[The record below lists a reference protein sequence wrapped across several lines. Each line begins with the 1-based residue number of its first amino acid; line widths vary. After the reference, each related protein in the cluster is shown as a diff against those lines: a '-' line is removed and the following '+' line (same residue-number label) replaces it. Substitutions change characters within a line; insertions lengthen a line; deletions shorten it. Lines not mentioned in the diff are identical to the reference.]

1 MILFIFPPF
10 SNPFGPA
17 LGPAFIKSYIESNSN
32 HKIKVYDQNIKF
44 HQFLFQNLEQFKDI
58 QFNQKELEKSIEM
71 LKNKKIRPDQF
82 RKYSNNFYK
91 NIMKV
96 YTHMDKKI
104 IEFTKQK
111 KFDQLDYLFE
121 DIFEKV
127 ENEKV
132 KTVCFSHLFNQ
143 QLFVSLYLA
152 KRLKEKYNV
161 TTIFGGHPIGHDKE
175 NYIEKEQIDYIIY
188 NDGERSLLE
197 LLNYLHP
204 ETKENKKKSKLLNE
218 IPNLI
223 WKEKGKINQ
232 NKSKKFDL
240 NLQIIPNYDDLNLND
255 YLSPEPVI
263 SLVLGRGCF
272 WNKCSFCTSPI
283 NTDEFRIR
291 TVETFVDEIEY
302 LQKKYGVNYFTF
314 EDEMIIPPIMKK
326 IANELIKRKL
336 NIKYTFL
343 AKPNKGDRWDFDLI
357 KKSGCV
363 NIYWGVET
371 GNQKIS
377 DLMQKGT
384 TIDEVKS
391 TLQKAH
397 TSGIINYAFIMF
409 GFPGETKESLLDT
422 IEIIKQNYINGVS
435 VSTFGLQKDTDVYLN
450 PEKYNIKVIKKSR
463 TILADQYE
471 FEYINNE
478 GQLNKSELSKLK
490 KEHSPMINAKNKW
503 TDKINLYRNHM
514 LILNS

>member
-17 LGPAFIKSYIESNSN
+17 LGPAFIKSYIENNSDITL
-32 HKIKVYDQNIKF
+32 KIYDQNIKF
-44 HQFLFQNLEQFKDI
+44 HQFLFNNLDSAHFEKID
-58 QFNQKELEKSIEM
+58 FNREELKESIEW
-71 LKNKKIRPDQF
+71 LKKKKIRPDQF

-91 NIMKV
+91 NTMKV
-96 YTHMDKKI
+96 YTYFDKKV
-104 IEFTKQK
+104 IEYTKAK
-111 KFDQLDYLFE
+111 KYDQLDFIFK
-121 DIFEKV
+121 DIFQTIEK
-127 ENEKV
+127 NQI
-132 KTVCFSHLFNQ
+132 KTICFSHLFNQ
-143 QLFVSLYLA
+143 QLFISLYLA
-152 KRLKEKYNV
+152 KRLKQKHNV

-175 NYIEKEQIDYIIY
+175 NYIEKDQVDYIIF
-188 NDGERSLLE
+188 NDGEKSLL
-197 LLNYLHP
+197 
-204 ETKENKKKSKLLNE
+204 KLLKQLRENSKDMSQ

-223 WKEKGKINQ
+223 WKENGQIKQ
-232 NKSKKFDL
+232 NKSIKFDL
-240 NLQIIPNYDDLNLND
+240 NLQVNPNYDDLILSD

-291 TVETFVDEIEY
+291 TVETFVDEIE
-302 LQKKYGVNYFTF
+302 LIQKKYGVNYFTF

-326 IANELIKRKL
+326 IANELIRRNLK
-336 NIKYTFL
+336 IKYTFL

-384 TIDEVKS
+384 TIQEVKS

-397 TSGIINYAFIMF
+397 DSGIINYAFIMF
-409 GFPGETKESLLDT
+409 GFPGETKDSFMDT
-422 IEIIKQNYINGVS
+422 IEIINQEYIDSIS
-435 VSTFGLQKDTDVYLN
+435 VSTFGLQKDTDVYLH
-450 PEKYNIKVIKKSR
+450 PEKYGIKVIRKSR
-463 TILADQYE
+463 TILADQYD
-471 FEYINNE
+471 FEYIELKN
-478 GQLNKSELSKLK
+478 QLSKLELTKLK
-490 KEHSPMINAKNKW
+490 KEYSPKMNAKNKW